1 MRKHRWKCLTVECGA
16 IVYVDGYFYS
26 GVVKRAEKAGK
37 SILGRIGGFVV
48 SGFVALV
55 GKC

>member
-1 MRKHRWKCLTVECGA
+1 MDVFNGRMWRDCLCGW
-16 IVYVDGYFYS
+16 VFYS
-26 GVVKRAEKAGK
+26 GVVKWAEKAGK
-37 SILGRIGGFVV
+37 SILGGIGGFVV